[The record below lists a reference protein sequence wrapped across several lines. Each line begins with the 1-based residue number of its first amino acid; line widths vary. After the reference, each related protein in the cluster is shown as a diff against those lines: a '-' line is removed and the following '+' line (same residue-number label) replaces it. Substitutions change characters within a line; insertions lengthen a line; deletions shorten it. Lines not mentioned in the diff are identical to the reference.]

1 MLNRLFDEHNGMD
14 VYNFIHTFFALL
26 YILPYKNAF
35 PSDTNNQYGTE
46 GGRI

>member
-1 MLNRLFDEHNGMD
+1 MSIKVWM
-14 VYNFIHTFFALL
+14 YTISSIPFFALL